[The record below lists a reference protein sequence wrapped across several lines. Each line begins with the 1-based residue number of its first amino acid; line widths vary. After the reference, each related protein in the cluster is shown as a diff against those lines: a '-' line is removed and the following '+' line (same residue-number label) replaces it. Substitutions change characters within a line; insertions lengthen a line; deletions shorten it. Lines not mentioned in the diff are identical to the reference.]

1 MCQLHNS
8 VSVTYMGKVRMEM
21 RSYTINLPRGPEV
34 DIFNLPEDFKEQV
47 EEAFEMYT
55 FGTAKAYMY
64 VDKLGFIDRCVERLN
79 GNEDSDKVVN
89 SLVEEAMIA
98 EWRNNGEIIKED
110 DIYSF
115 EFMEDCY
122 RKGKEDARLNSHF
135 GTDDHYIYDQIQKV
149 LVQVIT
155 IVMNYEDEEDTKC

>member
-1 MCQLHNS
+1 
-8 VSVTYMGKVRMEM
+8 M
-21 RSYTINLPRGPEV
+21 RSYTINLPRGLEV

-47 EEAFEMYT
+47 EQAFREYT
-55 FGTAKAYMY
+55 SGTAKAYMY
-64 VDKLGFIDRCVERLN
+64 ADKLGFIDRCVECLN

-122 RKGKEDARLNSHF
+122 KKGKEDAKLDSHF
-135 GTDDHYIYDQIQKV
+135 GTDDHHIYDQIQKV

-155 IVMNYEDEEDTKC
+155 IVMNYEDKEDTKC

>member
-1 MCQLHNS
+1 
-8 VSVTYMGKVRMEM
+8 M
-21 RSYTINLPRGPEV
+21 RKYTINLPRGLEV

-47 EEAFEMYT
+47 EETFKKYT
-55 FGTAKAYMY
+55 SGIAKAYMY
-64 VDKLGFIDRCVERLN
+64 ADKLGFIDCCVECLN

-98 EWRNNGEIIKED
+98 EWRNNGEIIEED

-122 RKGKEDARLNSHF
+122 KKGKEDAKLNSHF
-135 GTDDHYIYDQIQKV
+135 GTDDHHIYDQIQKV

-155 IVMNYEDEEDTKC
+155 IVMNYEDKEDAKC

>member
-1 MCQLHNS
+1 
-8 VSVTYMGKVRMEM
+8 M
-21 RSYTINLPRGPEV
+21 RKYTINLPRELEV

-47 EEAFEMYT
+47 EETFKKYT
-55 FGTAKAYMY
+55 SGIAKAYMY
-64 VDKLGFIDRCVERLN
+64 ADKLGFIDRCVECLN

-98 EWRNNGEIIKED
+98 EWRNNGEIIEED

-122 RKGKEDARLNSHF
+122 KKGKEDAKLNSHF
-135 GTDDHYIYDQIQKV
+135 GTDDHHIYDQIQKV

-155 IVMNYEDEEDTKC
+155 IVMNYEDKEDAKC

>member
-1 MCQLHNS
+1 
-8 VSVTYMGKVRMEM
+8 M
-21 RSYTINLPRGPEV
+21 RKHTINLPGGLEV

-47 EEAFEMYT
+47 EETFKQYT
-55 FGTAKAYMY
+55 SGTAKAYMY
-64 VDKLGFIDRCVERLN
+64 ADKLGFIDRCVECLN

-98 EWRNNGEIIKED
+98 EWRNNGGIIKEN

-122 RKGKEDARLNSHF
+122 RQGKEDARLNSYF
-135 GTDDHYIYDQIQKV
+135 GTDDHHIYDQIQKV

-155 IVMNYEDEEDTKC
+155 IVMNYEDKEDAKC

>member
-1 MCQLHNS
+1 
-8 VSVTYMGKVRMEM
+8 M
-21 RSYTINLPRGPEV
+21 RSYRIRLPRGLEV

-47 EEAFEMYT
+47 EQAFEKYT
-55 FGTAKAYMY
+55 SGTAKAYMY
-64 VDKLGFIDRCVERLN
+64 ADKLGFVDRCIEFLN
-79 GNEDSDKVVN
+79 GDKNSDDVVN
-89 SLVEEAMIA
+89 SLIEETMIA

-122 RKGKEDARLNSHF
+122 GAGREHSSLHSHF
-135 GTDDHYIYDQIQKV
+135 GNDDHHIYDQIQKV

-155 IVMNYEDEEDTKC
+155 IVMNYKDKGDGA